1 MAKTVDD
8 VLKYWYETLT
18 PEDWWRK
25 SDEVDADIR
34 ARFLDLYRQAV
45 AGDLNDWADD
55 PAGVLALVIVLDQ
68 FPRNMF
74 RDTADM
80 YASDEQAIAIAR
92 KAVERGLD
100 KQIPKERRLF
110 LYLPFEHSE
119 KLADQDLCCDLVA
132 ALGDDQAFEFAEAHR
147 RIVRRFGRFP
157 HRNALLE
164 RVSTAEETEFL
175 KEDGSSF

>member
-1 MAKTVDD
+1 MAITVDD

-25 SDEVDADIR
+25 SDEIDADIR

-45 AGDLNDWADD
+45 AGGLNDWADD
-55 PAGVLALVIVLDQ
+55 PDGVLALVIVLDQ

-74 RDTADM
+74 RDTGDM
-80 YASDEQAIAIAR
+80 YASDEQAIVIAR
-92 KAVERGLD
+92 KAVECGLD
-100 KQIPKERRLF
+100 KQIPKDRRLF

-132 ALGDDQAFEFAEAHR
+132 TLGDDQLLEFAEAHR

-157 HRNALLE
+157 HRNALLG
-164 RVSTAEETEFL
+164 RVSTAEETAFL